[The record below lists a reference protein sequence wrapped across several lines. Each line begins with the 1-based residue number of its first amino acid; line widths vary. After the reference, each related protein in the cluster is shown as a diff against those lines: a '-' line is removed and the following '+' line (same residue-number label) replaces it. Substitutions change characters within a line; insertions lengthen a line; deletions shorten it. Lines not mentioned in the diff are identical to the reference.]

1 MSSRPLPQP
10 NADTRPFWDGC
21 AAGELRYQCCDR
33 CGQVQLIPRS
43 LCAGCQH
50 TALAWKVS
58 GGRGRILS
66 HTTVHRAPT
75 PAFRGDV
82 PYVIALVDM
91 DEGFRLMVNVQ
102 DGAEPALAIGQPV
115 RIGFVEVEGM
125 ALPLAHRLTEANA

>member
-1 MSSRPLPQP
+1 MSARPLPRP
-10 NADTRPFWDGC
+10 NAETRPFWDGC
-21 AAGELRYQCCDR
+21 AAGELRYQCCGR

-43 LCAGCQH
+43 LCASCQH
-50 TALAWKVS
+50 TALDWKPS
-58 GGRGRILS
+58 GGIGRILS

-75 PAFRGDV
+75 PAFAAEL

-102 DGAEPALAIGQPV
+102 GGDEPALAIGQAV

-125 ALPLAHRLTEANA
+125 KLPIAERLA